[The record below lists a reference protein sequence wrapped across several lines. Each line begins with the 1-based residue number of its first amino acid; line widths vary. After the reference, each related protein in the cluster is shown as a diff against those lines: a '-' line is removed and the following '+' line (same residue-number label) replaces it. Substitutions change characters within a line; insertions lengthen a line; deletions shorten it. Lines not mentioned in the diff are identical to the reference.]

1 MLTVPRGAH
10 PTVIQPLSVV
20 PDVST
25 DTSTGGSSRVSRLNI
40 LFGAFVTAYG
50 FLFVGQSVGQAALV
64 VAIGLVTLLSGVAGT
79 AWAADRFDLSPTRQR
94 RLRTG
99 FAVAAI
105 VLLAVFFVVY

>member
-1 MLTVPRGAH
+1 M
-10 PTVIQPLSVV
+10 
-20 PDVST
+20 ST

-50 FLFVGQSVGQAALV
+50 FLFIGQSVGQAALV

-79 AWAADRFDLSPTRQR
+79 AWAADRFDLSLTRQR